1 MPQPG
6 VDADEGAA
14 LATQVWRARIVHLA
28 SLLHASTVAFLR
40 DDLDLRNLVPYC
52 NRHLQ
57 PPAAAAAD
65 EEAAHGDVAAL
76 AAASQHA
83 GDAPAAAPACCEAAC
98 NTAVAPAP
106 ALPKAGAPEWV
117 ALQEHDASKAFKNAH
132 PLHNVFCYSWGQAVN
147 RMCAAAVPLPVLGG
161 VSDAER
167 DALAATPE
175 RARLVLAWLHRAIA
189 ARVATR
195 GGLVVGAAFCA
206 WRGRGCGGLT
216 SDATRAAGT
225 QPCRLAML
233 DAATSHTSAA

>member
-1 MPQPG
+1 VPQPG
-6 VDADEGAA
+6 DDADVDEGAA

-40 DDLDLRNLVPYC
+40 DDLDLRNMVPFR

-65 EEAAHGDVAAL
+65 EEAAHGGVA
-76 AAASQHA
+76 AAASSLHA
-83 GDAPAAAPACCEAAC
+83 GDAPAPAPACCEAAC

-117 ALQEHDASKAFKNAH
+117 ALQEHGASKAFKNAH

-161 VSDAER
+161 VSGAER

-195 GGLVVGAAFCA
+195 GGLVVGATCCV
-206 WRGRGCGGLT
+206 WCGRVRT
-216 SDATRAAGT
+216 TDAR
-225 QPCRLAML
+225 
-233 DAATSHTSAA
+233 